1 VSAYSGLLA
10 QDAVDEACGPDRGP
24 WLCRWVGNLSDSTS
38 AANVAEL
45 LSPWVTIVLIVLAA
59 LIANRLLRRV
69 VRRAVKRWENAAA
82 MTVGG
87 RRVRL
92 LPESSAPVPTAR
104 RHERAQTIARGIASA
119 VSIVVWIIA
128 AALIL
133 SVFGIS
139 GGAVLTSAGLI
150 GVALAF
156 GAQNLLRDLI
166 NGSFI
171 IMEDQIGVGDVVDVG
186 FATGTVEDVS
196 LRTTRLRDVEG
207 VVWYVP
213 NGGIARVGN
222 QSQQWSRAVLDIPV
236 SYGADID
243 AAERVIAETALA
255 LAQDDGWTQRI
266 IAPPEVWGVES
277 FTLDTVTIR
286 LVVKTAPHEQWRVA
300 RELRSRIK
308 LALDV
313 AGIVSTPAQPPTPP
327 DGGDPATPG

>member
-1 VSAYSGLLA
+1 VFLA
-10 QDAVDEACGPDRGP
+10 QDAVEQACGPDRGP
-24 WLCRWVGNLSDSTS
+24 WLCRWVGNVTNSTG

-45 LSPWVTIVLIVLAA
+45 LSPWVTVALILIGAV
-59 LIANRLLRRV
+59 IANRLLRRV
-69 VRRAVKRWENAAA
+69 VRRAVMRWESNVTRMSA
-82 MTVGG
+82 GG

-92 LPESSAPVPTAR
+92 IPEASGPTPTTR
-104 RHERAQTIARGIASA
+104 RHERAQTIARGLASFT
-119 VSIVVWIIA
+119 SIIVWVVA

-139 GGAVLTSAGLI
+139 GAAVLTSAGLI

-166 NGSFI
+166 NGTFMN
-171 IMEDQIGVGDVVDVG
+171 MEAQVGVGDVVDLG
-186 FATGTVEDVS
+186 IASGTVEDVS

-213 NGGIARVGN
+213 NGAIPRVGN
-222 QSQQWSRAVLDIPV
+222 KSQQWSRVVLDIPV
-236 SYGADID
+236 SYSADID
-243 AAERVIAETALA
+243 HAQHVIAETAFA
-255 LAQDDGWTQRI
+255 LAEDAQWNEKVL
-266 IAPPEVWGVES
+266 AAPEVWGVEK

-308 LALDV
+308 LALDA
-313 AGIVSTPAQPPTPP
+313 AGIASTPAAPPEPPTP
-327 DGGDPATPG
+327 GDAQAPG

>member
-1 VSAYSGLLA
+1 MLAASAVLA
-10 QDAVDEACGPDRGP
+10 QDVVQQACGPDRGP
-24 WLCRWVGNLSDSTS
+24 WLCRWVGNVTDSTG
-38 AANVAEL
+38 AANVAEV
-45 LSPWVTIVLIVLAA
+45 LSPWVTVVIIILGAVV
-59 LIANRLLRRV
+59 ANRLLRRV
-69 VRRAVKRWENAAA
+69 VRRAVTRWENAAT

-92 LPESSAPVPTAR
+92 LPESSAPTPTTR
-104 RHERAQTIARGIASA
+104 RHERAQTIARGLASLT
-119 VSIVVWIIA
+119 SIVVWIIA

-166 NGSFI
+166 NGAFI
-171 IMEDQIGVGDVVDVG
+171 IMEDQVGVGDVVDLG

-222 QSQQWSRAVLDIPV
+222 RSQQWSRAVLDIPV
-236 SYGADID
+236 AYGADID
-243 AAERVIAETALA
+243 RAQHVIAETAFA
-255 LAQDDGWTQRI
+255 LAEESDWNSRI
-266 IAPPEVWGVES
+266 IAPPEVWGVEK
-277 FTLDTVTIR
+277 FTLDTITIR
-286 LVVKTAPHEQWRVA
+286 LVVKTEPHDQWRVA

-308 LALDV
+308 LALDA
-313 AGIVSTPAQPPTPP
+313 AGIVSSPASPPEPAGGEATPP
-327 DGGDPATPG
+327 A

>member
-1 VSAYSGLLA
+1 VFLA
-10 QDAVDEACGPDRGP
+10 QDAVEQACGPDRGP
-24 WLCRWVGNLSDSTS
+24 WLCRWVGNVTNSTG

-45 LSPWVTIVLIVLAA
+45 LSPWITVALILIGAV
-59 LIANRLLRRV
+59 IANRLLRRV
-69 VRRAVKRWENAAA
+69 VRRAVMRWESNVTRMSA
-82 MTVGG
+82 GG

-92 LPESSAPVPTAR
+92 IPEASGPTPTTR
-104 RHERAQTIARGIASA
+104 RHERAQTIARGLASFT
-119 VSIVVWIIA
+119 SIIVWVVA

-139 GGAVLTSAGLI
+139 GAAVLTSAGLI

-166 NGSFI
+166 NGTFM
-171 IMEDQIGVGDVVDVG
+171 IMEDQVGVGDVVDLG
-186 FATGTVEDVS
+186 IASGTVEDVS

-213 NGGIARVGN
+213 NGAIPRVGN
-222 QSQQWSRAVLDIPV
+222 KSQQWSRVVLDIPV
-236 SYGADID
+236 SYSADID
-243 AAERVIAETALA
+243 HAQHVIAETAFA
-255 LAQDDGWTQRI
+255 LAEDAQWNEKVL
-266 IAPPEVWGVES
+266 AAPEVWGVEK

-308 LALDV
+308 LALDA
-313 AGIVSTPAQPPTPP
+313 AGIASNPAAPPEPPTPGS
-327 DGGDPATPG
+327 DQTPG

>member
-1 VSAYSGLLA
+1 
-10 QDAVDEACGPDRGP
+10 
-24 WLCRWVGNLSDSTS
+24 
-38 AANVAEL
+38 
-45 LSPWVTIVLIVLAA
+45 
-59 LIANRLLRRV
+59 
-69 VRRAVKRWENAAA
+69 
-82 MTVGG
+82 
-87 RRVRL
+87 
-92 LPESSAPVPTAR
+92 
-104 RHERAQTIARGIASA
+104 
-119 VSIVVWIIA
+119 
-128 AALIL
+128 
-133 SVFGIS
+133 
-139 GGAVLTSAGLI
+139 
-150 GVALAF
+150 
-156 GAQNLLRDLI
+156 
-166 NGSFI
+166 
-171 IMEDQIGVGDVVDVG
+171 MEDQIGVGDVVDVG

-255 LAQDDGWTQRI
+255 LAQDNGWTQRI

-308 LALDV
+308 LALDA

-327 DGGDPATPG
+327 DGGDRPAPG

>member
-1 VSAYSGLLA
+1 VFLA
-10 QDAVDEACGPDRGP
+10 QDAVEQACGPDRGP
-24 WLCRWVGNLSDSTS
+24 WLCRWVGNVTNSTG

-45 LSPWVTIVLIVLAA
+45 LSPWITVALILIGAI
-59 LIANRLLRRV
+59 IANRLLRRV
-69 VRRAVKRWENAAA
+69 VRRAVMRWESNVTRMSA
-82 MTVGG
+82 GG

-92 LPESSAPVPTAR
+92 IPEASGPTPTTR
-104 RHERAQTIARGIASA
+104 RHERAQTIARGLASFT
-119 VSIVVWIIA
+119 SIIVWVVA

-139 GGAVLTSAGLI
+139 GAAVLTSAGLI

-166 NGSFI
+166 NGTFM
-171 IMEDQIGVGDVVDVG
+171 IMEDQVGVGDVVDLG
-186 FATGTVEDVS
+186 IASGTVEDVS

-213 NGGIARVGN
+213 NGAIPRVGN
-222 QSQQWSRAVLDIPV
+222 KSQQWSRVVLDIPV
-236 SYGADID
+236 SYSADID
-243 AAERVIAETALA
+243 HAQHVIAETAFA
-255 LAQDDGWTQRI
+255 LAEDAQWNEKVL
-266 IAPPEVWGVES
+266 AAPEVWGVEK

-308 LALDV
+308 LALDA
-313 AGIVSTPAQPPTPP
+313 AGIVSTPAAPPEAPASGDDAP
-327 DGGDPATPG
+327 GG

>member
-1 VSAYSGLLA
+1 MFLA
-10 QDAVDEACGPDRGP
+10 QDAVEQACGPDRGP
-24 WLCRWVGNLSDSTS
+24 WLCRWVGNLTDSTG
-38 AANVAEL
+38 AANVAEV
-45 LSPWVTIVLIVLAA
+45 LSPWITVALILIGAV
-59 LIANRLLRRV
+59 IANRLLRRI
-69 VRRAVKRWENAAA
+69 VRRAVMRWESNVTRMSA
-82 MTVGG
+82 GG

-92 LPESSAPVPTAR
+92 IPESSAPTPTTR
-104 RHERAQTIARGIASA
+104 RHERAQTIARGLASFT
-119 VSIVVWIIA
+119 SIIVWVIA

-139 GGAVLTSAGLI
+139 GAAVLTSAGLI

-166 NGSFI
+166 NGTFM
-171 IMEDQIGVGDVVDVG
+171 IMEDQVGVGDVVDLG
-186 FATGTVEDVS
+186 IASGTVEDVS

-213 NGGIARVGN
+213 NGAIPRVGN
-222 QSQQWSRAVLDIPV
+222 KSQQWSRVVLDIPV

-243 AAERVIAETALA
+243 RAQHVIAETAFA
-255 LAQDDGWTQRI
+255 LAEDAHWSEKVL
-266 IAPPEVWGVES
+266 AAPEVWGVER

-308 LALDV
+308 LALDA
-313 AGIVSTPAQPPTPP
+313 AGIVSTPAAPPEPP
-327 DGGDPATPG
+327 PSGEDPPAG

>member
-1 VSAYSGLLA
+1 MLA
-10 QDAVDEACGPDRGP
+10 QEPDVVEQACGPDRGP
-24 WLCRWVGNLSDSTS
+24 WLCRWVGELTDSES

-45 LSPWVTIVLIVLAA
+45 LSPWMTIA
-59 LIANRLLRRV
+59 LILIGAVVVNRLLRRL
-69 VRRAVKRWENAAA
+69 VRRAVARWEHNVGRV
-82 MTVGG
+82 TVRG

-92 LPESSAPVPTAR
+92 LPESSAPVPEAR
-104 RHERAQTIARGIASA
+104 RHERAQTIARGLASFT
-119 VSIVVWIIA
+119 SIVVWIIA

-139 GGAVLTSAGLI
+139 GSAVLTSAGLI

-166 NGSFI
+166 NGSFM
-171 IMEDQIGVGDVVDVG
+171 IMEDQLGVGDVVDLG
-186 FATGTVEDVS
+186 IASGTVEDVS

-213 NGGIARVGN
+213 NGAIPRVGN
-222 QSQQWSRAVLDIPV
+222 RSQQWSRVVLDIPIAYT
-236 SYGADID
+236 SDID
-243 AAERVIAETALA
+243 RAQAVIGETAFA
-255 LAQDDGWTQRI
+255 LAEEAAWSERI
-266 IAPPEVWGVES
+266 LAPPEVWGVET

-308 LALDV
+308 AALDA
-313 AGIVSTPAQPPTPP
+313 AGIASSPGAPPA
-327 DGGDPATPG
+327 GGEAGPNTG